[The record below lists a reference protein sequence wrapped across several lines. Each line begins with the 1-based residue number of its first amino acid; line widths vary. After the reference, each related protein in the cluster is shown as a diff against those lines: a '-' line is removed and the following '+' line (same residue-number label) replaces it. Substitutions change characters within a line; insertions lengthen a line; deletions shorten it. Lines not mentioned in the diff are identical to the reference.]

1 MKAKGSWRQTVQ
13 AALIHP
19 AVSAAAVVLGLLLIL
34 LGEAVVRP
42 VRARVKE
49 AKAKIEAHAGA
60 VKNLQTRFS
69 EAERQDVEGP
79 LEARRKAMPKTE
91 AEMRAV
97 MTALARF
104 LKEAGWGAKLTPEAP
119 LVFTDSLPELRVVR
133 WRVEAYTPRKK
144 VDQPLDSAEG
154 RLITLLRR
162 LDDISAPHLV
172 NLLAVDLGGPNRD
185 LRVTVEILFF
195 QLP

>member
-1 MKAKGSWRQTVQ
+1 MKARGSWRQAVQ

-19 AVSAAAVVLGLLLIL
+19 AVSVVAVLLGLAFIL

-49 AKAKIEAHAGA
+49 AKGKIEAHAGA

-69 EAERQDVEGP
+69 EAERQDVERP
-79 LEARRKAMPKTE
+79 LQVRRDAMPKSE
-91 AEMRAV
+91 AELRAV
-97 MTALARF
+97 MTGLARF
-104 LKEAGWGAKLTPEAP
+104 LKEAGWGAQLTPEPAQ
-119 LVFTDSLPELRVVR
+119 VFTDSLPELRVVR

-144 VDQPLDSAEG
+144 VERPLDSAEG
-154 RLITLLRR
+154 RLVVLLRR
-162 LDDISAPHLV
+162 LDEIPAPHLV

-185 LRVTVEILFF
+185 LRVKLEILFF
-195 QLP
+195 QMP